1 MSKLS
6 STSGDATCLRVKQK
20 NTVVL
25 FGEVLADIFPD
36 RTVLGGAPFN
46 VARHLKAFGQNPVLI
61 TRLGKDILSDNV
73 LNMMSKNGMETIG
86 IQCDNRH
93 STGQVQVHIQDGEHS
108 FEILPLQAYDFIHP
122 EMALTTTL
130 SAHPVLIYF
139 GTLAQR
145 CEISRRALKS
155 LLRSSSAAKFLD
167 INLRAP
173 WYDRKTL
180 SHSFKYANIVKLN
193 VEELGVLA
201 EIFELP
207 GNELEDQVLELMN
220 RFDLEQVLVTCG
232 ARGAWQIDRSGK
244 KVEVGVTNSVAKLI
258 DTVGA
263 GDGFAAVFILG
274 ALRQWPLVMTL
285 ERAHAFASAIC
296 EIRGAVPDH
305 MDFYQPF
312 TEKWAV

>member
-6 STSGDATCLRVKQK
+6 SSSGDASGPRVKQK
-20 NTVVL
+20 STVVL

-36 RTVLGGAPFN
+36 RTVFGGAPFN
-46 VARHLKAFGQNPVLI
+46 VARHLKAFGQNPVLV
-61 TRLGKDILSDNV
+61 TRLGEDTLSDNV
-73 LNMMSKNGMETIG
+73 LNMMSQNGMETVG
-86 IQCDNRH
+86 IQHDTRY
-93 STGQVQVHIQDGEHS
+93 STGQVRVHIKDGEHS

-122 EMALTTTL
+122 EMALTTML
-130 SAHPVLIYF
+130 SVRPALIYF

-145 CEISRRALKS
+145 SEISRRALKT
-155 LLRSSSAAKFLD
+155 LLRSSTAVKFLD

-173 WYDRKTL
+173 WYDKKTL
-180 SHSFKYANIVKLN
+180 CHSFKYANIVKLN

-201 EIFELP
+201 GIFELQENAP
-207 GNELEDQVLELMN
+207 QGQALELMN
-220 RFDLEQVLVTCG
+220 RFDFEQILVTCG

-244 KVEVGVTNSVAKLI
+244 KVELGVSNSVAKLV

-274 ALRQWPLVMTL
+274 ALRQWPLATTL

-296 EIRGAVPDH
+296 EIRGAIPDRT
-305 MDFYQPF
+305 DFYQPF
-312 TEKWAV
+312 TEKWTI